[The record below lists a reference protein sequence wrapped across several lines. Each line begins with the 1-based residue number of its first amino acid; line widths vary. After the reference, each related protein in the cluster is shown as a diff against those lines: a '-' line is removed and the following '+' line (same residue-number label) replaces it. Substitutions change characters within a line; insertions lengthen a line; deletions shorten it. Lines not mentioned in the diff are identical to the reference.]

1 METFACGIRN
11 VTLIAATLAFQPA
24 FAGPG
29 HHLAAFAYARLPLQ
43 FEANRGQADEQ
54 VKFLSRGGEHA
65 LLLAP
70 SETVLALGRR
80 GEHQTIVRTRFVGSD
95 PRAAIA
101 GEQELAGKVNYL
113 IGTDP
118 GKWRTNIATYAR
130 VRYEALYPGIDLVF
144 HGRGGTLE
152 YDFVV
157 APGADPALIALRID
171 GAARLK
177 LSPSGDLVID
187 TPNGAL
193 RYRKP
198 FIYQERNGV
207 KQQVAGG
214 YILKSPNRVAFKLAS
229 YDATRALVIDP
240 VIVYSTYVIGSGDLT
255 GVGGIALDTKG
266 NVYLAGV
273 SRGPDLGS
281 FWEAY
286 VAKVNS
292 DGTALHYLTYLGGN
306 SEDNATG
313 IAVDAS
319 GNAYVTGKTRS
330 TNFPTTA
337 GVFQPAFH
345 NQNSQFSQQDLFVTK
360 LNSTGTALLYSTYL
374 GGSGSEDDFA
384 AIAIDSVGNAYVTGR
399 TASSDFPT
407 TPGVFQTSG
416 WGAFVTKLNSD
427 ATALIY
433 STYLGTGINDGT
445 FSIAVDASGNCYVTG
460 VTRSTTFPT
469 TPAAFQRA
477 LRGSSDAFAMKINP
491 QGTALIYST
500 YLGGNND
507 ESGNA
512 IAIDSGG
519 NAYVTGSTD
528 STDFPTTPGAFQTVF
543 GGVPNDA
550 FVTKLNADG
559 SALVYS
565 TYLGGGGS
573 DSGGGIA
580 VDAAGSAYV
589 GGRTNSRNFPTTS
602 NAFQRSLNGSYDAIV
617 SKLNSDGTRLAY
629 SSYLGGG
636 GSGSQYGQYGTS
648 IALDGY
654 GNAYVAGATDSND
667 FPVTQDAVQGNKDGK
682 QTAAFLVKFKFAA
695 TSADFNADG
704 FSDVLWRNNS
714 TGENYIYPMQG
725 TTVLGGEG
733 YVRTVPDPD
742 WKIVGI
748 GDFNGDGKSDILWRN
763 STTGENYIYMMNG
776 MAIAN
781 EGYIR
786 SVADRNWQV
795 AGVGDFDGDGKD
807 DIVWRNA
814 ATGENYLYLMS
825 AFDITSEGYL
835 RTVADTSWKI
845 VAVAD
850 VDGDSKADILWR
862 NAATGQNYVHPM
874 NGTAIKTTEGYFRT
888 VANQNWRVAGVADLD
903 GDGKA
908 DIVWRNA
915 ATGENYL
922 YPMDGKI
929 IKPSE
934 AYFRTVADLN
944 WQIAALGD
952 YDGDGKSDLVWR
964 NSATG
969 ENYLYPMDGSTIKP
983 GEGYFR
989 RVADMRWQIQQPR

>member
-1 METFACGIRN
+1 MGSFARSVCN
-11 VTLIAATLAFQPA
+11 LTLIASTLALQPA

-29 HHLAAFAYARLPLQ
+29 DHLAFPASAYAKLPLQ

-54 VKFLSRGGEHA
+54 VKFLSRGSEHA
-65 LLLAP
+65 LSLAP
-70 SETVLALGRR
+70 TETVLALGKR
-80 GEHQTIVRTRFVGSD
+80 GENQTIVRTRFVGAN

-118 GKWRTNIATYAR
+118 AEWRTNIPTYAR

-144 HGRGGTLE
+144 HGRGGALE

-157 APGADPALIALRID
+157 APGADPARIALRID
-171 GAARLK
+171 GAERLEV
-177 LSPSGDLVID
+177 SPSGDLVID

-207 KQQVAGG
+207 KQRVAGG
-214 YILKSPNRVAFKLAS
+214 YILKSPNRVAFKVAR
-229 YDATRALVIDP
+229 YDGTRALVIDP
-240 VIVYSTYVIGSGDLT
+240 VIVYSTYVVGSGDLT
-255 GVGGIALDTKG
+255 GVGGIALDTTG

-306 SEDNATG
+306 SEDGASG

-337 GVFQPAFH
+337 GAFQPAFH
-345 NQNSQFSQQDLFVTK
+345 HQNPQFSTQDLFVTK
-360 LNSTGTALLYSTYL
+360 LNSTGTGLVYSTYL
-374 GGSGSEDDFA
+374 GGSGFEDDFA
-384 AIAIDSVGNAYVTGR
+384 AIAIDAVGNAYVTGR
-399 TASSDFPT
+399 TNSSDFPT
-407 TPGVFQTSG
+407 TPGAFQTTG
-416 WGAFVTKLNSD
+416 WGAFVTKFNSD
-427 ATALIY
+427 GTALVY
-433 STYLGTGINDGT
+433 STYLGSGINDGT
-445 FSIAVDASGNCYVTG
+445 SGIAVDASGNCYVTG
-460 VTRSTTFPT
+460 VTLSTNFPT
-469 TPAAFQRA
+469 TPGTFQRA
-477 LRGSSDAFAMKINP
+477 LRGTSDAFVMKINP

-500 YLGGNND
+500 YLGGNED
-507 ESGNA
+507 ESGSA
-512 IAIDSGG
+512 ITVDSGG
-519 NAYVTGSTD
+519 NAYVAGSTY

-565 TYLGGGGS
+565 TYLGGDGS
-573 DSGGGIA
+573 DSVSGIA
-580 VDAAGSAYV
+580 IDAAGSAYV
-589 GGRTNSRNFPTTS
+589 TGGTGSRNFPTTS
-602 NAFQRSLNGSYDAIV
+602 SAFRQSLNGSFDATV
-617 SKLNSDGTRLAY
+617 SKLNSDGTRLVY
-629 SSYLGGG
+629 STYLGGR
-636 GSGSQYGQYGTS
+636 SADYSS
-648 IALDGY
+648 RVALDVY
-654 GNAYVAGATDSND
+654 GNAYVAGTTDSND
-667 FPVTQDAVQGNKDGK
+667 FPVTQDAVHGNKDGK

-695 TSADFNADG
+695 TSADFNGDG

-714 TGENYIYPMQG
+714 TGENYIYPMRG

-733 YVRTVPDPD
+733 YMRTVPDPN
-742 WKIVGI
+742 WKIVGF
-748 GDFNGDGKSDILWRN
+748 GDFDGDGRTDILWRN

-776 MAIAN
+776 TAIAN

-807 DIVWRNA
+807 DILWRNA

-825 AFDITSEGYL
+825 ALNIRSEGYL

-850 VDGDSKADILWR
+850 FDGDSKADILWR
-862 NAATGQNYVHPM
+862 NAATGQNYVYPM
-874 NGTAIKTTEGYFRT
+874 NGTGIKTTEGYLRT
-888 VANQNWRVAGVADLD
+888 VANQNWQVAGVADLD

-922 YPMDGKI
+922 YPMDGTI

-952 YDGDGKSDLVWR
+952 YDGDGKSDLLWR
-964 NSATG
+964 NSSTG

-989 RVADMRWQIQQPR
+989 TVPETGWQIQKPR